1 MIGKALEEV
10 PLALGPSAQEYL
22 ACHDGGI
29 GSRITFDG
37 KTKEHRWIEITSFQF
52 IYSMIN
58 TGMALCVLP
67 EEADRLNQGAGSL
80 WVGIYLGIV
89 GATQLVN
96 PLAGRLSD
104 RHCSQLGRRR
114 PFILG
119 GTFVALVCFVLLRI
133 SSQMLWPY
141 CYMAALGTAMIGM
154 NFAYAAQCGLPAD
167 IYSENGGSPRD
178 DADRDTV
185 GIVSSLVAVHSFLG
199 SLAAITV
206 IIATNNA
213 PVYIQYTFFMI
224 MLVACCA
231 VVCNSANEENTE
243 NSSRHSPMTFS
254 DVLSTFMIDLNKDR
268 DFFWVL
274 VGRLF
279 YYMSTCPTVF
289 LMYYIRD
296 MVGINSDADI
306 RVKLATLMIVAQ
318 LMGAAVSV
326 PAGRT
331 SNNLG
336 RKPVICAA
344 CLVMSFTY
352 LLYIWAPTLPQDER
366 WQTVL
371 VAGVAYGLGSGI
383 YLSVD
388 YALALDCLPAGKST
402 AEAFGLWGVAGFFG
416 STAGPILG
424 GIILALNPSDTT
436 PAATATNSDLHYSY
450 RGYTSVML
458 GLGVFMNIFVI
469 LATYLIRGTR

>member
-1 MIGKALEEV
+1 MIGKTLEEV
-10 PLALGPSAQEYL
+10 PFAPDTDTHDKEYL
-22 ACHDGGI
+22 ACQDGST
-29 GSRITFDG
+29 GSFDG
-37 KTKEHRWIEITSFQF
+37 KSKQQRWTEITSFQF
-52 IYSMIN
+52 VYSMIN

-67 EEADRLNQGAGSL
+67 EEADRLNLGAGSL
-80 WVGIYLGIV
+80 WVGIYLGIC

-96 PLAGRLSD
+96 PLAGKLSD

-119 GTFVALVCFVLLRI
+119 GSLVALISLVLMRI
-133 SSQMLWPY
+133 ASQFLLPY
-141 CYMAALGTAMIGM
+141 CYMVALGTAMTGM

-167 IYSENGGSPRD
+167 LYGGD
-178 DADRDTV
+178 GGALKDGEDRDTV
-185 GIVSSLVAVHSFLG
+185 GTVSSLVAVHSFLG

-206 IIATNNA
+206 IIVTNTM
-213 PVYIQYTFFMI
+213 PVYLQYSFFMVV
-224 MLVACCA
+224 LAACCA
-231 VVCNSANEENTE
+231 IVCNAANEQSTA
-243 NSSRHSPMTFS
+243 NSHRNGPITFS
-254 DVLSTFMIDLNKDR
+254 DFLSTFVIDLDQDM

-274 VGRLF
+274 VGRMF

-296 MVGINSDADI
+296 MVGIKNESDI

-336 RKPVICAA
+336 RKPVICTA
-344 CLVMSFTY
+344 CLVMSLTY
-352 LLYIWAPTLPQDER
+352 LLYVWAPTLPQDER

-388 YALALDCLPAGKST
+388 YALALDCLPAGKSA

-416 STAGPILG
+416 STAGPVVSG
-424 GIILALNPSDTT
+424 MILAINVDSNAPLADTST
-436 PAATATNSDLHYSY
+436 SSQLHYTY
-450 RGYTSVML
+450 AGYVSVML
-458 GLGVFMNIFVI
+458 GLGVFTNFFVI
-469 LATYLIRGTR
+469 LATYLIKGTR